1 MTALP
6 LTLKEMRAPDRAQR
20 WACLVPSFCR
30 RLLALGMLAALVA
43 GGSIA
48 AHAAEPVKGEIRVVT
63 DGGYARLVFRFEEA
77 IDAKVRVSG
86 AIVVIEFKQPVAVAV
101 DRINAGARD
110 YISAARS
117 DPDGMAIRIALA
129 RKLIVNS
136 IPPPNAYMSICCPSR
151 GMGCGRA
158 CRRKWSTNWR
168 RARARPKRS

>member
-20 WACLVPSFCR
+20 CACLVPSVCR

-77 IDAKVRVSG
+77 IDAKVRDKVLAKG
-86 AIVVIEFKQPVAVAV
+86 DPKARLRELQAALAGFDFTADTAIEQGIKDLAAKGGFGFGDYQAVARLALSGTNV
-101 DRINAGARD
+101 GPSITGMMRILGRERVSARFQRLLEQAG
-110 YISAARS
+110 
-117 DPDGMAIRIALA
+117 
-129 RKLIVNS
+129 
-136 IPPPNAYMSICCPSR
+136 
-151 GMGCGRA
+151 
-158 CRRKWSTNWR
+158 
-168 RARARPKRS
+168 